1 MEEETREQRLARY
14 RELVNDPIAKAV
26 ANLIQPNQ
34 AEAFNE
40 DEALEFMR
48 SDSVGF
54 ANRINRVLQRLPYD
68 GNKFFISPS

>member
-34 AEAFNE
+34 AEVFNE

-54 ANRINRVLQRLPYD
+54 ANRISRVLS
-68 GNKFFISPS
+68 NANI